1 MSSLSGPRGLLL
13 GLLLALLFLFVVSPK
28 SAKSKVKP
36 QPVKPKI
43 RDVIGERMEA
53 ETVASDTPFSL
64 ELNLVSHK
72 MNLVELRDFPRC
84 KRLSDYIEAEVEKNG
99 FVLFSSDSTASEI
112 ARPFRFFSFTRP
124 VPRHYLRCGVVKDKA
139 AISYWMQGH
148 QPVVLNGKITVVLDV
163 VSDECHLL
171 AAETIRI
178 DMNTREYH
186 IKFVETKSGW
196 SIKDA
201 ERI

>member
-99 FVLFSSDSTASEI
+99 FVLLSSDSTTIYQLGSLFGSLSYKQPV
-112 ARPFRFFSFTRP
+112 AR
-124 VPRHYLRCGVVKDKA
+124 HHLRCGAVKDKPF
-139 AISYWMQGH
+139 ISYWMQG
-148 QPVVLNGKITVVLDV
+148 QKRVTLKGSMLWKI